1 MKARQG
7 MWAHCGPHY
16 CGRVSAA
23 IKQRKPRAVPQ
34 MWRKIWRQSKV
45 SAARLMR
52 ATANKLHLAAL
63 PLDPFPPLSLSF
75 LPSSCSAHLSLGK
88 PAARKAISM
97 HWGHPQRAPA
107 KKGAK
112 KGAKQA
118 RTGKEFHSL
127 REANKA
133 SSAFQNLKYKA
144 ISIHV
149 QTKVLSSE

>member
-63 PLDPFPPLSLSF
+63 PLDPLSLST
-75 LPSSCSAHLSLGK
+75 PSLSLLLSPCSAHLSLGK
-88 PAARKAISM
+88 PAVRKAISM
-97 HWGHPQRAPA
+97 HLGHPQRAPA

-112 KGAKQA
+112 KGARQA
-118 RTGKEFHSL
+118 RTDKEFHSL

-133 SSAFQNLKYKA
+133 SSAFQNLK
-144 ISIHV
+144 
-149 QTKVLSSE
+149 

>member
-7 MWAHCGPHY
+7 MWADCGPHY

-63 PLDPFPPLSLSF
+63 PLDPLSLSLYLLH
-75 LPSSCSAHLSLGK
+75 LPCSAHLSLGK
-88 PAARKAISM
+88 PAMRKAISM
-97 HWGHPQRAPA
+97 HLGHSQRAPA
-107 KKGAK
+107 KTVRK
-112 KGAKQA
+112 KEQSK
-118 RTGKEFHSL
+118 REVTKKFHSL
-127 REANKA
+127 KEANKA
-133 SSAFQNLKYKA
+133 SSAFQDLK
-144 ISIHV
+144 
-149 QTKVLSSE
+149 

>member
-1 MKARQG
+1 MKARQA

-63 PLDPFPPLSLSF
+63 PLDPPSLSTPSLPLSC
-75 LPSSCSAHLSLGK
+75 PAHLSLGK
-88 PAARKAISM
+88 PAVRKAISM
-97 HWGHPQRAPA
+97 HLGHPQRAPA

-112 KGAKQA
+112 KGARQA
-118 RTGKEFHSL
+118 RTDKKFHSL

-133 SSAFQNLKYKA
+133 SSAFQNLK
-144 ISIHV
+144 
-149 QTKVLSSE
+149 